1 MTMNKKALYES
12 IMSQVSKVVKKELNE
27 RLDSDVIWQIFE
39 KMKEIMG
46 AENLLDEL
54 ARALSTD
61 ELEENLR
68 WVDKNYDLGIFY

>member
-27 RLDSDVIWQIFE
+27 RYDSNEIWNIFE
-39 KMKEIMG
+39 EMKEIMG

-68 WVDKNYDLGIFY
+68 WVDKNQDLGIF

>member
-27 RLDSDVIWQIFE
+27 KYDSNEIWDIFE
-39 KMKEIMG
+39 DMKEIMG

-68 WVDKNYDLGIFY
+68 WVDKIHDLGIF

>member
-27 RLDSDVIWQIFE
+27 KYDSNEIWDIFE
-39 KMKEIMG
+39 DMKEIMG

-68 WVDKNYDLGIFY
+68 WIDKNQDLGIF

>member
-27 RLDSDVIWQIFE
+27 RYDSNEIWNIFE
-39 KMKEIMG
+39 EMKEIMG

-68 WVDKNYDLGIFY
+68 WIDKNQDLGIF

>member
-27 RLDSDVIWQIFE
+27 KYDSNEIWNIFE
-39 KMKEIMG
+39 DMKEIMG

-68 WVDKNYDLGIFY
+68 WVDKNHDLGIF

>member
-12 IMSQVSKVVKKELNE
+12 IMSQVSKAVKKELNE
-27 RLDSDVIWQIFE
+27 RYEANEIWNIFE
-39 KMKEIMG
+39 EMKEIMG

-68 WVDKNYDLGIFY
+68 WVDKNHDLGIF

>member
-27 RLDSDVIWQIFE
+27 RLDSDIIWDIFE

-68 WVDKNYDLGIFY
+68 WVDKNHDLGIFY

>member
-27 RLDSDVIWQIFE
+27 KYDSNEIWDIFE
-39 KMKEIMG
+39 DMKEIMG

-61 ELEENLR
+61 ELE
-68 WVDKNYDLGIFY
+68 

>member
-1 MTMNKKALYES
+1 
-12 IMSQVSKVVKKELNE
+12 
-27 RLDSDVIWQIFE
+27 
-39 KMKEIMG
+39 MKEIMG

-68 WVDKNYDLGIFY
+68 WVDKNHDLGIF

>member
-27 RLDSDVIWQIFE
+27 KYDSNEIWDIFE
-39 KMKEIMG
+39 DMKEIMG

-68 WVDKNYDLGIFY
+68 WVDKNHDLGIF